1 MCGIIGYCGSEE
13 ALPYLREGLKRLE
26 YRGYDSVGFAVLK
39 EHTISVV
46 RKKGKIK
53 EIEEDIKGITLP
65 GTVGIGHT
73 RWATHGEPSEKNAHP
88 HKGKTVALVHN
99 GIIENYLALREFLLT
114 HHFTFSSETDS
125 EVMVHLV
132 DYYLDH
138 NLNLLEAVRKAA
150 QMLEGTYAF
159 GIISSRYPDTL
170 IGLRRGSPLVVG
182 YAEHGNF
189 IASDIPAFLPFTRR
203 ATPLDEGDIVLLE
216 KGSCKIFDENGK
228 LKNPSVFYVPW
239 DPITAEKSG
248 YRYFMEKEIY
258 EQPRAVAD
266 TLRERV
272 TLSPPSL
279 NLDTLSPELLLST
292 HLVQIIACGTSYHA
306 GLVGKYLLEELAGIP
321 TMVEVASEFRS
332 RKVALPPHSLLIAIS
347 QSGETADTLACVKM
361 AKEKNIPILAITN
374 TLGNSL
380 TRLADEVLYTRAGLE
395 IGVAATKTYTSQIL
409 VLLLLALFWGKIRKT
424 LSEEEIE
431 HYLQHVRQL
440 PRLMEDILSPAYTSE
455 IEKLAYRYAKKQNS
469 LYLGRGI
476 HYPTAMEGALKLKE
490 ISYIHAEAYAGG
502 EMKHG
507 PIALIDSELPVVVIA
522 PFDAQFPK
530 ILGNIRE
537 VQARRGEVLLFT
549 SIDAPEVSDCASVLK
564 LPPVLPFLYPM
575 TMILPLQ
582 LFAYHIA
589 LIRGYDVDQPRN
601 LAKTVTVE

>member
-1 MCGIIGYCGSEE
+1 
-13 ALPYLREGLKRLE
+13 
-26 YRGYDSVGFAVLK
+26 
-39 EHTISVV
+39 
-46 RKKGKIK
+46 
-53 EIEEDIKGITLP
+53 
-65 GTVGIGHT
+65 TVGIGHT
-73 RWATHGEPSEKNAHP
+73 RWATHGEPSENNAHP

-99 GIIENYLALREFLLT
+99 GIIENYLTLREFLLA
-114 HHFTFSSETDS
+114 HRFTFQSETDS

-132 DYYLDH
+132 DYYLDQ
-138 NLNLLEAVRKAA
+138 NLDLLEAVRKSA

-159 GIISSRYPDTL
+159 GILSSRYPDTL

-182 YAEHGNF
+182 CTEHGHF
-189 IASDIPAFLPFTRR
+189 IASDIPAFLPFTRQ
-203 ATPLDEGDIVLLE
+203 AIPLDEGDIVLMEE
-216 KGSCKIFDENGK
+216 KKLKIFDEEGK

-272 TLSPPSL
+272 SPSRPSL
-279 NLDTLSPELLLST
+279 DLDTLSPELLRST
-292 HLVQIIACGTSYHA
+292 NLVQIIACGTSYHA
-306 GLVGKYLLEELAGIP
+306 GLVGKYLLEECAGIP
-321 TMVEVASEFRS
+321 TMVEIASEFRS
-332 RKVALPPHSLLIAIS
+332 RKVTLPPHSLLIAIS
-347 QSGETADTLACVKM
+347 QSGETADTLVGVKM
-361 AKEKNIPILAITN
+361 AKEKDIPILAITN

-395 IGVAATKTYTSQIL
+395 IGVAATKTYTCQL
-409 VLLLLALFWGKIRKT
+409 TVLLLLALYWGKIRNI
-424 LSEEEIE
+424 LSDEEIE
-431 HYLQHVRQL
+431 LYLQHLRHL
-440 PRLMEDILSPAYTSE
+440 PRVMEEILSQPYTSE
-455 IEKLAYRYAKKQNS
+455 IEKLAHRYAKKHNA

-507 PIALIDSELPVVVIA
+507 PIALIDEELPVVVIA
-522 PFDAQFPK
+522 PYDAHFPK

-549 SIDAPEVSDCASVLK
+549 SADAPEISDCATVIK
-564 LPPVLPFLYPM
+564 LPVVLPFVYPI

-589 LIRGYDVDQPRN
+589 VIRGYDVDQPRN